1 MMFVT
6 PPSSIAFNRQK
17 VCGLMR
23 LLLAGGVLTLAACS
37 TIGPKSEIVVSVKDQ
52 KLGLYQDGELKKT
65 YTISTSKFGI
75 GDQPGSYRTPLGRHE
90 VIAKIGHGLPTGAV
104 LKSRHWNG
112 EVLKPN
118 APGRDPIVSRIL
130 WLRGMESAN
139 RNAMKRFIY
148 IHGTTEEG
156 NLGRPASFGC
166 IRMGMHDV
174 VDLFNDV
181 GIGAKV
187 EITPTKLPH
196 GHKHGVPKP
205 EKGDEAVIA
214 ASKPQESSNPP
225 AQAPAKSE
233 AKPDASVGPEA
244 PTPEKP
250 ADSKLAASQ
259 PETPEKAPGS
269 KREGRKFWSF
279 FKSGAADKIVDTASS
294 APSDAPSTAD
304 SPAITKSEQPEP
316 SHVAA
321 VQPDTEEPTPER
333 RAGGWKFWPF
343 SKSRTA
349 DAIDV
354 TDTAVINP
362 AADPQADMT
371 GPTKA
376 EKPANAP
383 LAKSKPKKG
392 GAYKLEKI
400 TTSNRRDTAQT
411 SHLHS

>member
-1 MMFVT
+1 MFVS

-17 VCGLMR
+17 ACGTMR
-23 LLLAGGVLTLAACS
+23 LLLAGGAMMMAACNS
-37 TIGPKSEIVVSVKDQ
+37 VGPRSEIVVSVKEQ
-52 KLGLYQDGELKKT
+52 KLGLYHDGELKKT

-75 GDQPGSYRTPLGRHE
+75 GDQPGSYRTPLGKHE

-156 NLGRPASFGC
+156 NLGKPASFGC

-174 VDLFNDV
+174 VDLFNGV

-187 EITPTKLPH
+187 EITPSRLPH
-196 GHKHGVPKP
+196 GHKNEVPKP
-205 EKGDEAVIA
+205 GTENQPVIA
-214 ASKPQESSNPP
+214 ASKSQESSN
-225 AQAPAKSE
+225 APAKSE
-233 AKPDASVGPEA
+233 AKPEASVGPEA
-244 PTPEKP
+244 PRPEKP
-250 ADSKLAASQ
+250 SAPQLTAVQ
-259 PETPEKAPGS
+259 PETVDKTPGAR
-269 KREGRKFWSF
+269 REGRKFWPFS
-279 FKSGAADKIVDTASS
+279 KPRADDQLVDTASP
-294 APSDAPSTAD
+294 APSNIATPTE
-304 SPAITKSEQPEP
+304 SPALTKPEQPEP
-316 SHVAA
+316 SKVAA
-321 VQPDTEEPTPER
+321 VEPDTTEQAQEPKT
-333 RAGGWKFWPF
+333 GGWKFWPF
-343 SKSRTA
+343 SRSRTA

-354 TDTAVINP
+354 TDTVVINP
-362 AADPQADMT
+362 SATPQADVT

-376 EKPANAP
+376 EKPAEAP
-383 LAKSKPKKG
+383 IAKSKSKKG

-400 TTSNRRDTAQT
+400 TTSNRRDTAQAR
-411 SHLHS
+411 HLHG

>member
-1 MMFVT
+1 MFVI

-17 VCGLMR
+17 ACGTLR
-23 LLLAGGVLTLAACS
+23 LLLAGGAMMMAACNS
-37 TIGPKSEIVVSVKDQ
+37 IGPRSEIVVSVKEQ

-75 GDQPGSYRTPLGRHE
+75 GDQPGSYRTPLGKHE

-156 NLGRPASFGC
+156 NLGKPASFGC

-174 VDLFNDV
+174 VDLFNGV

-187 EITPTKLPH
+187 EITPSKLPH
-196 GHKHGVPKP
+196 GHKHEVPKP
-205 EKGDEAVIA
+205 DTGDEAVIA
-214 ASKPQESSNPP
+214 ASKSQESST
-225 AQAPAKSE
+225 APAKSE
-233 AKPDASVGPEA
+233 AKPEASVGPEA
-244 PTPEKP
+244 PAPEKP
-250 ADSKLAASQ
+250 ADSKLAAAQ
-259 PETPEKAPGS
+259 PETPDKAQETRP
-269 KREGRKFWSF
+269 KGRKFWPFS
-279 FKSGAADKIVDTASS
+279 KARADDQLVDTASS
-294 APSDAPSTAD
+294 APSDASPPTE
-304 SPAITKSEQPEP
+304 SPALTKPEQPEP
-316 SHVAA
+316 SKVAA
-321 VQPDTEEPTPER
+321 VEPDTTEQAQEPKT
-333 RAGGWKFWPF
+333 GGWKFWPF
-343 SKSRTA
+343 SRSKTA

-362 AADPQADMT
+362 AATPQTDVT

-376 EKPANAP
+376 EKPAETP
-383 LAKSKPKKG
+383 IAKSKPKKG

-400 TTSNRRDTAQT
+400 TTSNRRDTAIT
-411 SHLHS
+411 SLLHS

>member
-1 MMFVT
+1 MFVS

-23 LLLAGGVLTLAACS
+23 LLLAGGATMMAACNS
-37 TIGPKSEIVVSVKDQ
+37 VGPRSEIVVSVKEQ
-52 KLGLYQDGELKKT
+52 KLGLYHDGELKKT

-75 GDQPGSYRTPLGRHE
+75 GDQPGSYRTPLGKHE

-156 NLGRPASFGC
+156 NLGKPASFGC

-174 VDLFNDV
+174 VDLFNGV

-187 EITPTKLPH
+187 EITPSKLPH
-196 GHKHGVPKP
+196 GHKHEAPKP
-205 EKGDEAVIA
+205 APGDEAVIA
-214 ASKPQESSNPP
+214 ASKPQESSAPP

-233 AKPDASVGPEA
+233 AKPDASVGPEN

-250 ADSKLAASQ
+250 ADSKLAATQ
-259 PETPEKAPGS
+259 QEAPAKAPGA
-269 KREGRKFWSF
+269 KREGWRFWPF
-279 FKSGAADKIVDTASS
+279 AKTRADDDVVETASS
-294 APSDAPSTAD
+294 APSESSPSPTEA
-304 SPAITKSEQPEP
+304 PAIAKPEQPQP
-316 SHVAA
+316 SPVAV
-321 VQPDTEEPTPER
+321 VQPDATEPTPER
-333 RAGGWKFWPF
+333 RTGGWKFWPF
-343 SKSRTA
+343 SNSKTA
-349 DAIDV
+349 DALDV

-362 AADPQADMT
+362 AATPQVDMA

-376 EKPANAP
+376 EKPAEVP
-383 LAKSKPKKG
+383 IAKSKPKKG

-400 TTSNRRDTAQT
+400 TTSNRRDTTIT
-411 SHLHS
+411 SRLHG

>member
-1 MMFVT
+1 MKFAFL
-6 PPSSIAFNRQK
+6 PSSIAFNRLK
-17 VCGLMR
+17 VCGLVR
-23 LLLAGGVLTLAACS
+23 LLLAGGAMMMAACNS
-37 TIGPKSEIVVSVKDQ
+37 VGPKSEIVVSVKEQ
-52 KLGLYQDGELKKT
+52 KLGFYHDGELKKT

-75 GDQPGSYRTPLGRHE
+75 GDQPGSYRTPLGKHE

-156 NLGRPASFGC
+156 NLGKPASFGC

-174 VDLFNDV
+174 VDLFNGV

-187 EITPTKLPH
+187 EITPSKLPH
-196 GHKHGVPKP
+196 GHKHAVPKP
-205 EKGDEAVIA
+205 DTGDEAVIA
-214 ASKPQESSNPP
+214 ASKPQESSTTP

-233 AKPDASVGPEA
+233 AKPESRVGPEA
-244 PTPEKP
+244 PTPEKTT
-250 ADSKLAASQ
+250 DSKLAASH
-259 PETPEKAPGS
+259 PATPEKAPGNR
-269 KREGRKFWSF
+269 REGL
-279 FKSGAADKIVDTASS
+279 
-294 APSDAPSTAD
+294 
-304 SPAITKSEQPEP
+304 
-316 SHVAA
+316 
-321 VQPDTEEPTPER
+321 
-333 RAGGWKFWPF
+333 KFWPF
-343 SKSRTA
+343 SRSKTA

-362 AADPQADMT
+362 AAAPQAELN

-376 EKPANAP
+376 EKPAETP

-392 GAYKLEKI
+392 AVYKLEKI

-411 SHLHS
+411 THLHG

>member
-1 MMFVT
+1 MFVS

-23 LLLAGGVLTLAACS
+23 LLLTGGAMMMAACNS
-37 TIGPKSEIVVSVKDQ
+37 VGPRSEIVVSVKEQ

-75 GDQPGSYRTPLGRHE
+75 GDQPGSYRTPLGKHE

-156 NLGRPASFGC
+156 NLGKPASFGC

-174 VDLFNDV
+174 VDLFNGV

-187 EITPTKLPH
+187 EITPSKLPH
-196 GHKHGVPKP
+196 GHKHEAPKP
-205 EKGDEAVIA
+205 APGDEAVIA
-214 ASKPQESSNPP
+214 ASKPQESSAPP

-233 AKPDASVGPEA
+233 AKPEASVGPDTA
-244 PTPEKP
+244 TPEKP
-250 ADSKLAASQ
+250 ADSKLASTQ
-259 PETPEKAPGS
+259 PETPEKAPGA
-269 KREGRKFWSF
+269 KREGWRFWPFS
-279 FKSGAADKIVDTASS
+279 KARADANVVEKASS
-294 APSDAPSTAD
+294 D
-304 SPAITKSEQPEP
+304 SPSPAETPVIPEPEQPEP
-316 SHVAA
+316 SHVAT
-321 VQPDTEEPTPER
+321 VQPDAAEPPTEH

-343 SKSRTA
+343 SKSKTA
-349 DAIDV
+349 DALDV

-362 AADPQADMT
+362 AATPQADVT

-376 EKPANAP
+376 EKPAEAP
-383 LAKSKPKKG
+383 IAKSKPKKS

-400 TTSNRRDTAQT
+400 TTSNRRDTAQAR
-411 SHLHS
+411 HLHG